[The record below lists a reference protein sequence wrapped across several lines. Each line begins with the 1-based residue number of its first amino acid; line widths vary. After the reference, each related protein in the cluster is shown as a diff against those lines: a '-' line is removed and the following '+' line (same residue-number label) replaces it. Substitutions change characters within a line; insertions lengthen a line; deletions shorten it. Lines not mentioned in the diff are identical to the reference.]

1 MIDILW
7 IVFGLIYLIW
17 QSVTDWTAYK
27 VDERH
32 SFFMMGYT
40 LALGATVDT
49 VWWHTLV
56 VVLLAVGGV
65 AIMSMLKVIREG
77 DNVPLIWCS
86 LGWFFLF
93 GFEGMQYFYIYLCAC
108 FVVIFVLLY
117 VILKNKDAKLPF
129 IPFMLM
135 SFICTILSF
144 YL

>member
-17 QSVTDWTAYK
+17 QSVTDWTSFK

-49 VWWHTLV
+49 VWWHTALIIV
-56 VVLLAVGGV
+56 LAVV
-65 AIMSMLKVIREG
+65 AVALLNVVRVVREG
-77 DNVPLIWCS
+77 DNVPLLWCS
-86 LGWFFLF
+86 IGWFFLF
-93 GFEGMQYFYIYLCAC
+93 GFEGMQYFYIYLTAC
-108 FVVIFVLLY
+108 FSVIFVLLY
-117 VILKNKDAKLPF
+117 FILKKKDAKLPF
-129 IPFMLM
+129 IPFILL
-135 SFICTILSF
+135 SFVCTILSF